1 MARCPTSW
9 PRTREG
15 SDCDGPWLRRGGLT
29 RSDVMGLQKL
39 WFEWGCP
46 ERLRP
51 VLVDRVEP
59 VGPDEAD
66 LAGAHA
72 VLAGSRVWD
81 RASIES
87 VPGLRVIART
97 GIGVDSVDLV
107 AATRQGVLV
116 CNTPDGPTVP
126 TAEHAV
132 MLLLAAAKNLKAL
145 HPLLKPDDDPN
156 QVGTGSALELDGRC
170 LGLVGY
176 GRIGQRVAAIA
187 KALGM
192 EVVAHDP
199 FVDHA
204 EVELLPLEEFWPR
217 CDAISLHAPL
227 TDDTRCMVDAAAFAA
242 MRPGVI
248 LVNTARGGLVDH
260 EALMAA
266 LDDGTVRAAGLDVT
280 DPEPLPFDH
289 PLWQR
294 REVMVTPHV
303 ASATV
308 RGRERMVG
316 MAVEQVLMALAGERP
331 THLVN
336 PEVLESPE

>member
-1 MARCPTSW
+1 M
-9 PRTREG
+9 
-15 SDCDGPWLRRGGLT
+15 
-29 RSDVMGLQKL
+29 
-39 WFEWGCP
+39 
-46 ERLRP
+46 
-51 VLVDRVEP
+51 
-59 VGPDEAD
+59 
-66 LAGAHA
+66 
-72 VLAGSRVWD
+72 
-81 RASIES
+81 
-87 VPGLRVIART
+87 
-97 GIGVDSVDLV
+97 DSVDLV
-107 AATRQGVLV
+107 AATSHGVLV
-116 CNTPDGPTVP
+116 CNTPDGPTVS

-132 MLLLAAAKNLKAL
+132 MLLLTAAKNLKAF
-145 HPLLKPDDDPN
+145 HPLLKPDDGPN
-156 QVGTGSALELDGRC
+156 QVGPVSALELDGRC

-204 EVELLPLEEFWPR
+204 EVELLALEEFWPR

-308 RGRERMVG
+308 RGRERMVD

-336 PEVLESPE
+336 PEVLEPPE

>member
-1 MARCPTSW
+1 M
-9 PRTREG
+9 
-15 SDCDGPWLRRGGLT
+15 
-29 RSDVMGLQKL
+29 
-39 WFEWGCP
+39 
-46 ERLRP
+46 
-51 VLVDRVEP
+51 
-59 VGPDEAD
+59 
-66 LAGAHA
+66 
-72 VLAGSRVWD
+72 
-81 RASIES
+81 
-87 VPGLRVIART
+87 
-97 GIGVDSVDLV
+97 DSVDLV
-107 AATRQGVLV
+107 AATRHGVLV

-227 TDDTRCMVDAAAFAA
+227 TDATRCMVDAAAFAA